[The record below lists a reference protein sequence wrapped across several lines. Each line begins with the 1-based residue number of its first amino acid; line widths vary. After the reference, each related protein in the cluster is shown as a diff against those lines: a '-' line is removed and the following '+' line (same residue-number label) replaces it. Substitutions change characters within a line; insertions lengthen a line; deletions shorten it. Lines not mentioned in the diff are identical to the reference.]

1 MGFETSENIPLIL
14 IIAILIIATV
24 GDSPQLVLRI
34 ADRTR
39 SQFNR
44 ITSSLLS

>member
-1 MGFETSENIPLIL
+1 MGFETSENIPL
-14 IIAILIIATV
+14 ILIIATV